1 MASLYIIDGH
11 AQFFRAYYAIRT
23 PMSSP
28 ATGEPTNMVY
38 GFTAM
43 LLKLLRDENPD
54 YLAVVIDVSSDD
66 ESFRSEIDPEY
77 KANRE
82 PPPDDFGGQV
92 DRCLEVLEALNIPIL
107 GEPVVEA
114 DDVIA
119 TLVKR
124 MRKEDPAL
132 NMRIIS
138 RDKDLTQLIDDRVEL
153 FDAHKGA
160 TVSPD
165 DVFKTPDMHI
175 PPSMVADILALM
187 GDTSDNIPGVV
198 GIGPKTA
205 AKLVMEFGS
214 IDGIYE
220 NIDSIKGKRKE
231 NLLAGKEQLATSRIL
246 VTLKDDVAFD
256 FQIDDALSDY
266 TKWNVPDITTL
277 FKELGFN
284 RFPNDVKRLAQGNY
298 MQGTGKKVIVE
309 EVPKAASVKKAK
321 PIIGGLFDMGPDRDH
336 PAYNAGYSLIDTK
349 KKLDALIKKCSKA
362 TIIAIDTETT
372 GLNPMKAKLCGI
384 SISLGAGDG
393 AYIPT
398 MCPEEHLEQ
407 KVVIEALRP
416 MFENESIAKIGHNI
430 KYDLVV
436 LENAGV
442 VVQGPLHD
450 TLIAAWIV
458 DASRSGYS
466 MDAVALGTLDYEC
479 LSIKEL
485 IGTGKNQLT
494 FNLVP
499 LADAY
504 PYASEDVDITFQLWD
519 AFEPRLTGEL
529 RTLYDEIEMPL
540 VRVLAAMRIAGIK
553 VDPNELHRQRENI
566 VKRIDELKL
575 EIEQVAPYTFNPD
588 SPKQLSEVL
597 FGDAPGLGI
606 KPLKKGKTFHSTNVE
621 VLEKLAGDPEIE
633 TQLPSLILEYRKLT
647 KLVNTYLG
655 SLVDAINPATG
666 RVHASFN
673 QTGTSTG
680 RLSSSNPN
688 LQNIPI
694 RSEIGREIR
703 RAFVPEEGNIFV
715 AADYSQVE
723 LRMLAHLSGD
733 EALLQAFRDG
743 QDIHKA
749 VASEVF
755 GTAIEEVS
763 SEQRSEA
770 KAVNFGIV
778 YGITKWGLSRQL
790 KCSPER
796 AEQIIEDYKMRF
808 KGIDTFLVTCVDQ
821 ANEYGYVETIKHR
834 RRQIQNIHATNK
846 QQQALAE
853 RVAINSVV
861 QGSAADLIKVAMNN
875 VHSRL
880 AESFPD
886 ASLLMQIHDE
896 LVVETPEKDAEAVRD
911 LLVDVMESAM
921 SLDVPVVADASIGAN
936 WAECK

>member
-1 MASLYIIDGH
+1 MPSLHIIDGH

-38 GFTAM
+38 GFTSM
-43 LLKLLRDENPD
+43 LLKLLREERPD
-54 YLAVVIDVSSDD
+54 YLAVVIDVAGDD
-66 ESFRSEIDPEY
+66 ESFRTEIDPQY

-82 PPPDDFGGQV
+82 PPPDDFGSQV
-92 DRCLEVLEALNIPIL
+92 DRCLEVLEALEIPIL

-124 MRKEDPAL
+124 MRKESPEMDI
-132 NMRIIS
+132 RVVS
-138 RDKDLTQLIDDRVEL
+138 RDKDLTQLIDERVEL

-165 DVFKTPDMHI
+165 DVFKTPDMGI

-187 GDTSDNIPGVV
+187 GDSSDNIPGVV

-214 IDGIYE
+214 LDGIYE
-220 NIDSIKGKRKE
+220 NIDKIKGKRKE
-231 NLLAGKEQLATSRIL
+231 NLLAGKDQLATSRIL
-246 VTLKDDVAFD
+246 VTLKDDVEFD
-256 FQIDDALSDY
+256 FEVADAVSDC
-266 TKWNVPDITTL
+266 TKWNVPAITTL
-277 FKELGFN
+277 FKGLGFN
-284 RFPNDVKRLAQGNY
+284 RFPDDVKRLASGSVAVQEVNDAPAK
-298 MQGTGKKVIVE
+298 TSKKE
-309 EVPKAASVKKAK
+309 K
-321 PIIGGLFDMGPDRDH
+321 PIIGGLFDMGPDRSH
-336 PAYNAGYSLIDTK
+336 PAYNAGYTCVDTK
-349 KKLDALIKKCSKA
+349 KKLEALVKKCAKA
-362 TIIAIDTETT
+362 KILAIDTETT
-372 GLNPMKAKLCGI
+372 GLNPMTAELCGVSL
-384 SISLGAGDG
+384 SIGAGDG

-398 MCPEEHLEQ
+398 KCPENHLAQEE
-407 KVVIEALRP
+407 VIEALRGI
-416 MFENESIAKIGHNI
+416 FEDESIAKVGHNI

-436 LENAGV
+436 LEKAGV
-442 VVQGPLHD
+442 VVRGQLHD
-450 TLIAAWIV
+450 TLISAWIL

-485 IGTGKNQLT
+485 IGTGKSQLS
-494 FNLVP
+494 FNHVP

-504 PYASEDVDITFQLWD
+504 PYASEDVDITFQLWNV
-519 AFEPRLTGEL
+519 FEPRLKEDL
-529 RTLYDEIEMPL
+529 RTLYENLEMPL
-540 VRVLAAMRIAGIK
+540 VRVLASMRIAGIK
-553 VDPNELHRQRENI
+553 VDPSELQRQRKKI
-566 VKRIDELKL
+566 AVRIDELKL
-575 EIEQVAPYTFNPD
+575 EIDKVAPYSFNPD

-597 FGDAPGLGI
+597 FGDSPGLGM
-606 KPLKKGKTFHSTNVE
+606 KPLKRGKSFHSTNVE
-621 VLEKLAGDPEIE
+621 VLEKLASDPDIE
-633 TQLPSLILEYRKLT
+633 TELPSLILEYRKLT

-655 SLVDAINPATG
+655 SLVDAINPVTG

-680 RLSSSNPN
+680 RLSSSDPN

-694 RSEIGREIR
+694 RSEVGRAIR
-703 RAFVPEEGNIFV
+703 RAFVPEDGNIFV

-733 EALLQAFRDG
+733 EALLQAFREG

-755 GTAIEEVS
+755 GTAIDEVS
-763 SEQRSEA
+763 SEQRSAA

-778 YGITKWGLSRQL
+778 YGITKWGLARQL
-790 KCSPER
+790 QCTPER
-796 AEQIIEDYKMRF
+796 AEQIIDEYKMRF
-808 KGIDTFLVTCVDQ
+808 KGIDSFLAKCVAQ
-821 ANEYGYVETIKHR
+821 ANECGYVETIEHR
-834 RRQIQNIHATNK
+834 RRQIRNIHATNR
-846 QQQALAE
+846 QQLALAE

-875 VHSRL
+875 VHDRL
-880 AESFPD
+880 AEEFPE
-886 ASLLMQIHDE
+886 ARLLMQIHDE
-896 LVVETPEKDAEAVRD
+896 LVVETPEQDAHAVRD
-911 LLVDVMESAM
+911 LLVEVMESAM
-921 SLDVPVVADASIGAN
+921 ALNVPIVADASIGKN

>member
-38 GFTAM
+38 GFTSM
-43 LLKLLRDENPD
+43 LLKLLREENPD
-54 YLAVVIDVSSDD
+54 YLAVVIDVTSDD
-66 ESFRSEIDPEY
+66 ESFRTEIDPEY

-82 PPPDDFGGQV
+82 PPPDDFAGQV
-92 DRCLEVLEALNIPIL
+92 DRCLEVLEALDIPIL

-124 MRKEDPAL
+124 MRKEDPEL
-132 NMRIIS
+132 HIRVIS
-138 RDKDLTQLIDDRVEL
+138 RDKDLTQLIDERVEL
-153 FDAHKGA
+153 FDAHKGV

-165 DVFKTPDMHI
+165 DVFKTPDMQI

-220 NIDSIKGKRKE
+220 NIDKIKGKRKE
-231 NLLAGKEQLATSRIL
+231 NLLAGKDQLATSRIL
-246 VTLKDDVAFD
+246 VTLKDDVEFD
-256 FQIDDALSDY
+256 FNVADAISDC
-266 TKWNVPDITTL
+266 TKWDVPAITTL
-277 FKELGFN
+277 FKGLGFN
-284 RFPNDVKRLAQGNY
+284 RFPNDVKRLAQGTTNA
-298 MQGTGKKVIVE
+298 VVVE
-309 EVPKAASVKKAK
+309 EEPKAPTVKKAK

-349 KKLDALIKKCSKA
+349 KKLEALVKKCAKA
-362 TIIAIDTETT
+362 SIIAVDTETT
-372 GLNPMKAKLCGI
+372 GLNPMKAKLCGV

-398 MCPEEHLEQ
+398 MCPEDHLEQ
-407 KVVIEALRP
+407 EVVMEALRP
-416 MFENESIAKIGHNI
+416 ILENAAIEKIGHNI

-442 VVQGPLHD
+442 VVKGPLHD

-504 PYASEDVDITFQLWD
+504 PYASEDVDITFQLWNV
-519 AFEPRLTGEL
+519 FEPRLTGEL
-529 RTLYDEIEMPL
+529 RTLYSEIEMPL

-553 VDPNELHRQRENI
+553 VDPSELHRQRDNI
-566 VKRIDELKL
+566 VKRIDELKQ
-575 EIEQVAPYTFNPD
+575 EIETVAPFPFNPD

-597 FGDAPGLGI
+597 FGDSPGLAI
-606 KPLKKGKTFHSTNVE
+606 KPIKKGKTFHSTNVE
-621 VLEKLAGDPEIE
+621 VLEKLASDPDIE
-633 TQLPSLILEYRKLT
+633 TQLPTLILEYRKLT

-680 RLSSSNPN
+680 RLSSSDPN

-763 SEQRSEA
+763 SEQRSAA

-790 KCSPER
+790 DCSPDR
-796 AEQIIEDYKMRF
+796 AEQIIDEYKIRF
-808 KGIDTFLVTCVDQ
+808 KGIDTFLATCVEQ
-821 ANEYGYVETIKHR
+821 ANALGYVETIEHR
-834 RRQIQNIHATNK
+834 RRQIRNIHASN
-846 QQQALAE
+846 QQLQALAE

-880 AESFPD
+880 AETFPD
-886 ASLLMQIHDE
+886 ARLLMQIHDE

-911 LLVDVMESAM
+911 LLVDVMETAM
-921 SLDVPVVADASIGAN
+921 ALDVPVVADASIGMN

>member
-1 MASLYIIDGH
+1 MSSLYIIDGH

-54 YLAVVIDVSSDD
+54 HLAVVIDVASDD
-66 ESFRSEIDPEY
+66 ESFRTEIDPEY

-92 DRCLEVLEALNIPIL
+92 DRCLEILEALEIPVL

-119 TLVKR
+119 SLVKR
-124 MRKEDPAL
+124 MRKDEPEMDI
-132 NMRIIS
+132 RIIS
-138 RDKDLTQLIDDRVEL
+138 RDKDLTQLIDERVEL
-153 FDAHKGA
+153 FDAHKEA

-165 DVFKTPDMHI
+165 DVFKTPDMNI
-175 PPSMVADILALM
+175 SPSMVADILALM
-187 GDTSDNIPGVV
+187 GDTSDNIPGVIGV
-198 GIGPKTA
+198 GPKTA

-214 IDGIYE
+214 IEGIYE
-220 NIDSIKGKRKE
+220 NIDQIKGKRKE
-231 NLLAGKEQLATSRIL
+231 NLLAGRERLKTSRIL
-246 VTLKDDVAFD
+246 VTLKEDVDFD
-256 FQIDDALSDY
+256 FNLQDAISDC
-266 TKWNVPDITTL
+266 TEWNVPEITKL
-277 FKELGFN
+277 FKGLGFN
-284 RFPNDVKRLAQGNY
+284 RFQDDVKRLAQGVVETKEVNESA
-298 MQGTGKKVIVE
+298 QETPSKKE
-309 EVPKAASVKKAK
+309 K
-321 PIIGGLFDMGPDRDH
+321 PIIGGLFDMGPDRSH
-336 PAYNAGYSLIDTK
+336 PAYSSGYVLVDTK
-349 KKLDALIKKCSKA
+349 KKLDALVKKCCDAK
-362 TIIAIDTETT
+362 ILAIDTETT
-372 GLNPMKAKLCGI
+372 GLNPMTAKLCGI
-384 SISLGAGDG
+384 SISLGEGDG

-398 MCPEEHLEQ
+398 MCPDDHLEQ
-407 KVVIEALRP
+407 EVVIEALRE
-416 MFENESIAKIGHNI
+416 MLENGNIAKIGHNI

-442 VVQGPLHD
+442 IIKGPLHD

-479 LSIKEL
+479 IPIKEL
-485 IGTGKNQLT
+485 IGTGKSQIPFNQ
-494 FNLVP
+494 VP
-499 LADAY
+499 LVDAC
-504 PYASEDVDITFQLWD
+504 PYAAEDVDITFRLWNV
-519 AFEPRLTGEL
+519 FEPEMTGDL
-529 RTLYDEIEMPL
+529 RVLYEKVEMPL

-553 VDPNELHRQRENI
+553 VDPIELQRQRGVI
-566 VKRIDELKL
+566 AKRIDALKN
-575 EIEQVAPYTFNPD
+575 EIEDVAPYSFNPD

-597 FGDAPGLGI
+597 FDDENGLGI
-606 KPLKKGKTFHSTNVE
+606 KPIKRGKSFHSTNVE
-621 VLEKLAGDPEIE
+621 VLEKLASDPDIE

-647 KLVNTYLG
+647 KLVNTYLV
-655 SLVDAINPATG
+655 SLVEVINPSTG
-666 RVHASFN
+666 RIHASFN

-680 RLSSSNPN
+680 RLSSSDPN

-703 RAFVPEEGNIFV
+703 RAFIPEKGNMFV

-755 GTAIEEVS
+755 VTAIDEVS
-763 SEQRSEA
+763 DEQRSAA

-778 YGITKWGLSRQL
+778 YGITKWGLARQL
-790 KCSPER
+790 KCTAER
-796 AEQIIEDYKMRF
+796 AEQIIDDYKARF
-808 KGIDTFLVTCVDQ
+808 KGIDSFLAACVEK
-821 ANEYGYVETIKHR
+821 ANELGYVETMEHR
-834 RRQIQNIHATNK
+834 RRQIRSIHSNNQ

-853 RVAINSVV
+853 RISINSVV

-875 VHSRL
+875 VHLRL
-880 AESFPD
+880 MDEFPQ
-886 ASLLMQIHDE
+886 ARLLMQIHDE
-896 LVVETPEKDAEAVRD
+896 LVVETPEQDAEAVRD
-911 LLVDVMESAM
+911 LLVDTMESAM
-921 SLDVPVVADASIGAN
+921 NLIVPIVADASIGAN

>member
-1 MASLYIIDGH
+1 MSSLYIIDGH

-38 GFTAM
+38 GFTSM
-43 LLKLLRDENPD
+43 LLKLLREENPD
-54 YLAVVIDVSSDD
+54 YLAVVIDVAGDD
-66 ESFRSEIDPEY
+66 ESFRTEIDPEY

-82 PPPDDFGGQV
+82 PPPDDFGSQV
-92 DRCLEVLEALNIPIL
+92 DRCLEVLEALQIPIL

-124 MRKEDPAL
+124 MRKDEPEL
-132 NMRIIS
+132 SIRIIS

-165 DVFKTPDMHI
+165 DVFKTQDMGV
-175 PPSMVADILALM
+175 PPHMVADILALM
-187 GDTSDNIPGVV
+187 GDSSDNIPGVV

-205 AKLVMEFGS
+205 AKLIMEFGS
-214 IDGIYE
+214 IAGIYD
-220 NIDSIKGKRKE
+220 NIETIKGKRKE
-231 NLLAGKEQLATSRIL
+231 NLLAGQEQLKTSRIL
-246 VTLKDDVAFD
+246 VTLKDDVEFD
-256 FQIDDALSDY
+256 FQLADAKSDC
-266 TKWNVPDITTL
+266 KQWNIQEISSL
-277 FKELGFN
+277 FKGLGFN
-284 RFPNDVKRLAQGNY
+284 RFPDEVKRLAS
-298 MQGTGKKVIVE
+298 GTASTQVELKE
-309 EVPKAASVKKAK
+309 EVKSAKKTKAK
-321 PIIGGLFDMGPDRDH
+321 PTILGGLFDMGPDRSH
-336 PAYNAGYSLIDTK
+336 PAYSADYGLVDTK
-349 KKLDALIKKCSKA
+349 KKLDALVKRCKQAK
-362 TIIAIDTETT
+362 IIAVDTETT
-372 GLNPMKAKLCGI
+372 GLNPMTAQLCGI
-384 SISLGAGDG
+384 SVSLGAGDG

-407 KVVIEALRP
+407 EVVIESLR
-416 MFENESIAKIGHNI
+416 EILEDDAIAKIGHNI

-442 VVQGPLHD
+442 KIQGPLHD

-479 LSIKEL
+479 ISIKEL
-485 IGTGKNQLT
+485 IGSGKSQTT
-494 FNLVP
+494 FNHVP
-499 LADAY
+499 LVDAC

-519 AFEPRLTGEL
+519 IFEPQLTGEL
-529 RTLYDEIEMPL
+529 RTLYEEVEMPL

-553 VDPNELHRQRENI
+553 VDPNELHRQRVAI
-566 VKRIDELKL
+566 SKRIDELKE
-575 EIEQVAPYTFNPD
+575 EIESVAPYPFNPD

-597 FGDAPGLGI
+597 FNDSPGLGI
-606 KPLKKGKTFHSTNVE
+606 KPIKRGKSFHSTNVE
-621 VLEKLAGDPEIE
+621 VLEKLAGDPDIA
-633 TQLPSLILEYRKLT
+633 TTLPTLILEYRKLT

-655 SLVDAINPATG
+655 SLVEAIHPSTG

-680 RLSSSNPN
+680 RLSSSDPN

-703 RAFVPEEGNIFV
+703 RAFVPEAGNIFV
-715 AADYSQVE
+715 SADYSQVE

-733 EALLQAFRDG
+733 EALLQAFREG
-743 QDIHKA
+743 QDIHRA

-755 GTAIEEVS
+755 DTPIDEVT

-790 KCSPER
+790 NCSPDK
-796 AEQIIEDYKMRF
+796 AEQIITDYKLRF
-808 KGIDTFLVTCVDQ
+808 KGIDTFLATCVDQ
-821 ANEYGYVETIKHR
+821 ANELGYVETIKHR
-834 RRQIQNIHATNK
+834 RRQIRNIHSTN
-846 QQQALAE
+846 QQQRALAE

-875 VHSRL
+875 VHQQL
-880 AESFPD
+880 LKEFPK
-886 ASLLMQIHDE
+886 AKLLMQIHDE
-896 LVVETPEKDAEAVRD
+896 LVVESPEADAEAVFK
-911 LLVDVMESAM
+911 LLVTAMESAM
-921 SLDVPVVADASIGAN
+921 ELTVPIVADASIGTN
-936 WAECK
+936 WADCK